1 MADIKDVLQNI
12 EQIYNSNNSLNLL
25 KDFERVLDELDL
37 YVYDNWIDGELA
49 SGPFETRY
57 FVTCTFMWPRQQM
70 PDPQGGLRLTSYGCK
85 VRIAEDYF
93 AKVRKITKPDD
104 IRPGTRKGKIDYE
117 PIWLV
122 KIEMPKRLMHS
133 IETGYKEIDSNKI
146 QDVLD
151 SAQMQQPPAEA
162 VEQQIAAEEPVGEI

>member
-1 MADIKDVLQNI
+1 
-12 EQIYNSNNSLNLL
+12 
-25 KDFERVLDELDL
+25 
-37 YVYDNWIDGELA
+37 
-49 SGPFETRY
+49 
-57 FVTCTFMWPRQQM
+57 M

-85 VRIAEDYF
+85 VKIAEDYI